1 MIGRTITHY
10 RIVEKLGGGGMG
22 VVYKAE
28 DVKLGRFVALKF
40 LPDDVAKSP
49 QALSRFQ
56 REAKAASA
64 LNHPNI
70 CTIYEID
77 DQHGEAFIAM
87 EFLDGLTLK
96 HRIAGRAMETE
107 LILSLAIEIADALD
121 AAHSEG
127 IVHRDI
133 KPANILVTKRGHAK
147 ILDFGLAKVIVA
159 AGSSNIGAVDTQ
171 TGLVD
176 EEHLTSPGTMLGT
189 VAYMSPEQVRGKELD
204 ARTDLFS
211 FGAVLYEMATGTLP
225 FRGETSGVISHAIL
239 DRVPMP
245 AVRLN
250 PDLPTKLEYIINRA
264 MEKDRELRYQSAKEM
279 RSELLRLKRDTETG
293 QAIAASPGTVA
304 AAREANDQLAQYPRP
319 ASGSSPTLAP
329 SPSSSVLKVTEVPV
343 ADRKLWK
350 VLVPA
355 IAKEVKR
362 ARVLIPLLLTVI
374 IIGTGAAW
382 LVRRYRDARWAREV
396 AVPEI
401 AQMTT
406 GVTSTGGLYDQG
418 RYIAAY
424 SLAVKA
430 EKSIPGDPALAKL
443 WPKISYQLS
452 LETTPPGV
460 DVYRREYDD
469 TGSAWTYVGKTPLK
483 NVRQPRGTFI
493 WKFEKPGFGTVLRT
507 TLALIPRSVP
517 PGDAVE
523 ESVVLDEVAK
533 IPPGMV
539 RVSPEKYYKTLFIPG
554 YDGMPELALKDYWI
568 DQFEVTNRQFKVFV
582 DQGGY
587 QKRDYWKVDFLR
599 DGKNLSWEEAMA
611 LFRDAA
617 GRPGPKD
624 WIEGEYPKGQDDF
637 PISGI
642 SWYEAAA
649 YAEFAGKSLPTIYHW
664 NRAAGPFSASLI
676 VPASNF
682 SSTGL
687 VPVGSKPD
695 MSPWGNYDMAGNVKE
710 WIWNEAESSK
720 RYVLG
725 GAWDEPEYKFM
736 DPDAQSPF
744 LRASN
749 IGFRCVKYIEPESI
763 RKVATEPMP
772 SPRRD
777 LTKAKPVSD
786 EMFRAYRSLYSY
798 DDAPLNATVEP
809 YGKDDEDWKVEKIT
823 YAAAYGNER
832 AIAYLFLP
840 KKGKPP
846 FQTVVFF
853 PGGSALRL
861 RTFSLNFALAP
872 AASLDAILRSGRA
885 VLFPVYKGTF
895 ERGDGMES
903 DGPNATSTWRD
914 HVIMWVKDASRAID
928 YIETRPD
935 LDRSKLAYYGLSW
948 GGELGGIIPAVEPR
962 FKVCVIAGGGIDFVR
977 SLPEVDPV
985 NFVSRVKQPVL
996 MLNGRYDFIFPAEST
1011 QELFYQLLG
1020 SKRDQKK
1027 HLLYE
1032 TAHNVPRNE
1041 LIKETLNW
1049 LDEYLGAV
1057 N

>member
-1 MIGRTITHY
+1 LIGRIISHY

-49 QALSRFQ
+49 HALSRFQ

-96 HRIAGRAMETE
+96 HRIAGRPLETE
-107 LILSLAIEIADALD
+107 VLLPIAIDIADALD
-121 AAHSEG
+121 AAHSAG
-127 IVHRDI
+127 VVHRDI
-133 KPANILVTKRGHAK
+133 KPANIFVTKRGHAK
-147 ILDFGLAKVIVA
+147 ILDFGLAKVTRA
-159 AGSSNIGAVDTQ
+159 TGSSDMEAVETE
-171 TGLVD
+171 TGSVD
-176 EEHLTSPGTMLGT
+176 EQHLTGPGTMLGT

-211 FGAVLYEMATGTLP
+211 FGAVLYEMASGTLP
-225 FRGETSGVISHAIL
+225 FRGETLGVISHAIL
-239 DRVPMP
+239 DRVPTP

-250 PDLPTKLEYIINRA
+250 PDLPPKLDDIINRA

-279 RSELLRLKRDTETG
+279 RSELLRLKRDSATG
-293 QAIAASPGTVA
+293 PAIATSTRTVA
-304 AAREANDQLAQYPRP
+304 AAQENDDPLTQQRP
-319 ASGSSPTLAP
+319 AASTSSPIFALAP
-329 SPSSSVLKVTEVPV
+329 SSSAARVSEVRV
-343 ADRKLWK
+343 ADSVREL
-350 VLVPA
+350 
-355 IAKEVKR
+355 KR
-362 ARVLIPLLLTVI
+362 AWVLIPLLLAVI
-374 IIGTGAAW
+374 TIGIGAA
-382 LVRRYRDARWAREV
+382 LLAKRYRDSRWAREV
-396 AVPEI
+396 AVPRI
-401 AQMTT
+401 AQLTT
-406 GVTSTGGLYDQG
+406 GVTSAGGIYDQG
-418 RYIAAY
+418 RYVDAY
-424 SLAVKA
+424 LLAVKA
-430 EKSIPGDPALAKL
+430 DKVIPGDPALAKL

-452 LETTPPGV
+452 LETTPPGA

-469 TGSAWTYVGKTPLK
+469 AGSAWEYVGKTPLK
-483 NVRQPRGTFI
+483 NAREPRGTFI

-517 PGDAVE
+517 PGDSVE
-523 ESVVLDEVAK
+523 ESVVLDELAK
-533 IPPGMV
+533 IPLGMV
-539 RVSPEKYYKTLFIPG
+539 RVSPERYFKTLFIPG

-568 DQFEVTNRQFKVFV
+568 DQYEVTNRQFKAFV
-582 DQGGY
+582 DGNGY
-587 QKRDYWKVDFLR
+587 QKREYWKVDFVR
-599 DGKNLSWEEAMA
+599 DGKHLSWEEAMA

-617 GRPGPKD
+617 GRPGPKG

-637 PISGI
+637 PVSGI

-664 NRAAGPFSASLI
+664 NRAAGPFSAALI

-682 SSTGL
+682 SSTGIL
-687 VPVGSKPD
+687 PVGSKPD

-710 WIWNEAESSK
+710 WIWNEADSGR

-725 GAWDEPEYKFM
+725 GAWDEPEYKFT

-763 RKVATEPMP
+763 PKVATASLP

-777 LTKAKPVSD
+777 LTKAKPVSN
-786 EMFRAYRSLYSY
+786 EIFQAYRSLYSY
-798 DDAPLNATVEP
+798 DKLPLNAAVEAF
-809 YGKDDEDWKVEKIT
+809 GEDDVDWKVEKIT
-823 YAAAYGNER
+823 YAAAYGNES
-832 AIAYLFLP
+832 AVAYLFLP

-846 FQTVVFF
+846 FQTVLFF
-853 PGGSALRL
+853 PGGSVLRL
-861 RTFSLNFALAP
+861 RTFSVKFALAP
-872 AASLDAILRSGRA
+872 TASLDAILRSGRA
-885 VLFPVYKGTF
+885 VLFPVYKSTF

-903 DGPNATSTWRD
+903 DVPSASSTYRD
-914 HVIMWVKDASRAID
+914 HVIMWVKDASRAVD
-928 YIETRPD
+928 YVETRPD
-935 LDRSKLAYYGLSW
+935 LDQSKLAYYGLSW
-948 GGELGGIIPAVEPR
+948 GGELGGIVPAVDTR
-962 FKVCVIAGGGIDFVR
+962 IKVCVIAGGGIDLVR
-977 SLPEVDPV
+977 SLPEVDAV
-985 NFVSRVKQPVL
+985 NFLSRLKQPVL
-996 MLNGRYDFIFPAEST
+996 MLNGRYDFIFPRESS

-1020 SKRDQKK
+1020 SKKDQKK
-1027 HLLYE
+1027 HLLYD
-1032 TAHNVPRNE
+1032 TAHSLPRNE

-1049 LDEYLGAV
+1049 LDQYLGPP

>member
-1 MIGRTITHY
+1 
-10 RIVEKLGGGGMG
+10 MG

-28 DVKLGRFVALKF
+28 DVKLRRFVALKF
-40 LPDDVAKSP
+40 LPDNVAKSP

-56 REAKAASA
+56 REARAASA

-87 EFLDGLTLK
+87 EFLEGLTLK
-96 HRIAGRAMETE
+96 HRIAGRAIETE

-159 AGSSNIGAVDTQ
+159 AGFSKMGTIDTQ

-176 EEHLTSPGTMLGT
+176 EDHLTSPGTMLGT

-211 FGAVLYEMATGTLP
+211 FGAVLYEMATGAMP

-239 DRVPMP
+239 DRAPTS

-250 PDLPTKLEYIINRA
+250 PDLPTKLEDIINRA

-279 RSELLRLKRDTETG
+279 RSELLRLKRDTEAG
-293 QAIAASPGTVA
+293 QAIDTGPGTVPA
-304 AAREANDQLAQYPRP
+304 SEANDQPARYSRP
-319 ASGSSPTLAP
+319 VSDFSPAP
-329 SPSSSVLKVTEVPV
+329 SPSAVLTVTELPV

-350 VLVPA
+350 ILGPA

-362 ARVLIPLLLTVI
+362 ARVLIPFLLTLI
-374 IIGTGAAW
+374 IVGTGAVW
-382 LVRRYRDARWAREV
+382 LIRRFRDARWAREV
-396 AVPEI
+396 AVPKV

-406 GVTSTGGLYDQG
+406 SVTSTGGLSDQG
-418 RYIAAY
+418 SYIAAY
-424 SLAVKA
+424 GLAVKA
-430 EKSIPGDPALAKL
+430 EKSIPGDPTLAKL

-469 TGSAWTYVGKTPLK
+469 THSNWTYVGRTPLK
-483 NVRQPRGTFI
+483 DVRQPRGTFI
-493 WKFEKPGFGTVLRT
+493 WKFEKPGFATVLRT
-507 TLALIPRSVP
+507 TLALIPRLVP
-517 PGDAVE
+517 AGDAVQ
-523 ESVVLDEVAK
+523 ESVFLDEVAK

-539 RVSPEKYYKTLFIPG
+539 RVAAEKYYKTLFIPG
-554 YDGMPELALKDYWI
+554 YEAVPELALKDYWI
-568 DQFEVTNRQFKVFV
+568 DQYEVTNRQFKVFV

-587 QKRDYWKVDFLR
+587 QERDYWKVDFLR
-599 DGKNLSWEEAMA
+599 DGKNLSWEQAMR

-624 WIEGEYPKGQDDF
+624 WIEGEYPKGQDNF
-637 PISGI
+637 PVNGI

-710 WIWNEAESSK
+710 WVWNEAESGK

-725 GAWDEPEYKFM
+725 GAWDEPEYKFI

-749 IGFRCVKYIEPESI
+749 IGFRCVKYIEPASI
-763 RKVATEPMP
+763 PKVATEPMP

-777 LTKAKPVSD
+777 LTKTKPVSD
-786 EMFRAYRSLYSY
+786 EIFRAYRSLYSY
-798 DDAPLNATVEP
+798 DEAPLNATVES
-809 YGKDDEDWKVEKIT
+809 YSKDDEDWKVEKIT
-823 YAAAYGNER
+823 YAAPYGDER
-832 AIAYLFLP
+832 ALAYLFLP
-840 KKGKPP
+840 KKGKAP
-846 FQTVVFF
+846 FQTVVYF

-861 RTFSLNFALAP
+861 RTFSLNFALFP

-885 VLFPVYKGTF
+885 VMYPVYKGTF

-903 DGPNATSTWRD
+903 DVPNATRAFRD
-914 HVIMWVKDASRAID
+914 HVIMWAKDVSRAID
-928 YIETRPD
+928 YIETRSD
-935 LDRSKLAYYGLSW
+935 LNRDRLAYYGLSW
-948 GGELGGIIPAVEPR
+948 GAEVGGIVPAVEPR
-962 FKVCVIAGGGIDFVR
+962 IKVCIFAGGGIDLVQ
-977 SLPEVDPV
+977 SLPEVDAI
-985 NFVSRVKQPVL
+985 NFLPRVKQPAL
-996 MLNGRYDFIFPAEST
+996 MLNGRYDFIFPVQPT

-1020 SKRDQKK
+1020 SKKDQKK

-1049 LDEYLGAV
+1049 LDEYLGPV